1 MNDAPPPPSDSETKP
16 KEPDGMSYKPPH
28 EPLPGAD
35 NLDGHQLA
43 RDLNRLLEHAEGD
56 AITFKEMLDVLGERA
71 TAIMLLILA
80 APFIVIPI
88 PGFSTLPGLV
98 MAALGLSV
106 MLSMKPWLPGF
117 ISKRQISNSILTK
130 LVHGTTKVLSK
141 VEKLFHP
148 RMDFMLHKA
157 FHVLTGLS
165 LITAAIAL
173 ALPIPIPWNNG
184 PPAICIVILAL
195 GLLERDGL
203 MILIGIVYNLI
214 MWVIMFVAAHLLIQ
228 AFQEVWKKIGPMLG
242 M

>member
-1 MNDAPPPPSDSETKP
+1 
-16 KEPDGMSYKPPH
+16 
-28 EPLPGAD
+28 
-35 NLDGHQLA
+35 
-43 RDLNRLLEHAEGD
+43 
-56 AITFKEMLDVLGERA
+56 
-71 TAIMLLILA
+71 
-80 APFIVIPI
+80 
-88 PGFSTLPGLV
+88 V